1 MVLDPVSELLDA
13 AVSASSWEAYERP
26 LFEQLE
32 RAIGFDVAFC
42 LRADGVIGPHAPGID
57 PRVRQATAGR
67 FGTYSQEYGP
77 LKRKALA
84 ERGVAVDVEFFGRA
98 AFERTHAYREVIQPH
113 GGRSSLLLYLGT
125 KESALTLI
133 VLGRTRGGFRAS
145 ECERAAAARSLLT
158 VCEQAVAS
166 RQLRAPAGPD
176 LTRRERELLQYLR
189 LGYTNP
195 EIASACGTSY
205 RTVRNQLSH
214 LFEKLEVSTRAE
226 AVARSFELALPLGQS
241 TRTTVP

>member
-1 MVLDPVSELLDA
+1 VLTQVSELVDA
-13 AVSASSWEAYERP
+13 AASASSWEEYERP
-26 LFEQLE
+26 LFDWFD

-42 LRADGVIGPHAPGID
+42 LRGDGIIGPHAPGID
-57 PRVRQATAGR
+57 PHIRRLTAGR
-67 FGTYSQEYGP
+67 FGTYDEEYRAI
-77 LKRKALA
+77 KRKALG
-84 ERGVAVDVEFFGRA
+84 ERGVVVDVEFLGRT
-98 AFERTHAYREVIQPH
+98 AFERTVAYREFIQPH
-113 GGRSSLLLYLGT
+113 RGRSSLLLYLGT

-133 VLGRTRGGFRAS
+133 VLGRTRGSFSAQN
-145 ECERAAAARSLLT
+145 CEQAAAARSLLT

-166 RQLRAPAGPD
+166 RQRIAQPGPS
-176 LTRRERELLQYLR
+176 LTPREREILQYLR

-226 AVARSFELALPLGQS
+226 AVARSFELALALG
-241 TRTTVP
+241 